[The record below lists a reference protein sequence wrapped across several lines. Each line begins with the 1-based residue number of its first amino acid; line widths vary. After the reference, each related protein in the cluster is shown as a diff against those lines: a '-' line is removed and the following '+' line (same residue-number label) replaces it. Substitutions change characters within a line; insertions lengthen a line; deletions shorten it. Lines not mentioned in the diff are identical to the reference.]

1 MSKRYANAQEALQ
14 DASYTSALKELLYQ
28 LADDDLLISHR
39 ASEWL
44 GLVPHIEEDV
54 AFSSIAQNTLGHAA
68 MFYQLLE
75 ELGEGTPDDLA
86 HLREADKFRNSIL
99 AEKPNGTG
107 HYTEDPD
114 YDWGYAI
121 IRNYVYEVF
130 KRLRLEALTSSSYTP
145 LADVAAKVLREQF
158 YHLYHWE
165 TWIDQLSGT
174 TAEAES
180 RLNNAIRKA
189 WEDVASLFDLGPA
202 GEDIQKFGLIGSISM
217 EDIKNKFVATV
228 RAKFEGAGLQWP
240 GDMKAGEFS
249 GRECKHTEDLK
260 LALEE
265 IGSVYR
271 LDPAANW

>member
-1 MSKRYANAQEALQ
+1 MSVKYSTAQEAMQ
-14 DASYTSALKELLYQ
+14 DASYVSALKELLYQ

-86 HLREADKFRNSIL
+86 HLREPDKFRNAVL
-99 AEKPNGTG
+99 TERANGTG
-107 HYTEDPD
+107 HYTEDPN

-121 IRNYVYEVF
+121 IRNYAYEAF
-130 KRLRLEALTSSSYTP
+130 KRLRLEALTASSYGP

-165 TWIDQLSGT
+165 TWIEQLSHT
-174 TAEAES
+174 TAEAEA
-180 RLNNAIRKA
+180 RLNNAIRKT

-202 GEDIQKFGLIGSISM
+202 AGQIQASGLIGCSM
-217 EDIKNKFVATV
+217 DDIRSKFEAAV
-228 RAKFEGAGLQWP
+228 RAKFEAAGLIWP
-240 GDMKAGEFS
+240 GEMKSGAFS
-249 GRECKHTEDLK
+249 GREGKHTEEHRA
-260 LALEE
+260 ALEE